1 LSIRNRLISIVSL
14 FLISML
20 LLVPADAS
28 DSLSVV
34 VRSFQENEELIN
46 DLDPE
51 ISVQDIHF
59 DNGEIPADL
68 SSIIWICFK
77 GSHLFSGYNSRSQG
91 VFLVLPCATGR
102 REGQKTKVGDMRT
115 PEGAF
120 RVQQIQDASFWQ
132 PYVDKKTGDT
142 IGYGPY
148 FIRIDTGNWKGIG
161 IHGTD
166 ENHEHEIGTNAS
178 HGCIRLKNDD
188 LLKVKELSRVGQKIL
203 IFP

>member
-1 LSIRNRLISIVSL
+1 MSIRNRAMSLIIFLISL
-14 FLISML
+14 FL
-20 LLVPADAS
+20 VHPADAS
-28 DSLSVV
+28 DNMSVLV
-34 VRSFQENEELIN
+34 SSFQENEDLISELV
-46 DLDPE
+46 PG

-59 DNGEIPADL
+59 MHGEIPSDL

-77 GSHLFSGYNSRSQG
+77 GTHLFSGYNSRSNQ
-91 VFLVLPCATGR
+91 VFLSFPCATGR

-132 PYVDKKTGDT
+132 PYVDKKTGET

-148 FIRIDTGNWKGIG
+148 FIRVDTGKWKGIG

-166 ENHEHEIGTNAS
+166 ENHENEIGTNAS

-188 LLKVKELSRVGQKIL
+188 LLRVKKLSRVGQKIL
-203 IFP
+203 ILP